1 MDLANLLAQHPKV
14 RLATSSDNARLLNF
28 YEYMRVTEGGLVL
41 SYRRGPDFFR
51 LLDAQGQSSL
61 VFYLQTSDG
70 VIEGIGSISFRDGI
84 LTGQRVRI
92 GYLGDL
98 RVVQSRHAVKA
109 WRRFFESFLELSP
122 HLEETGHCS
131 HYLTAVLDGNIRA
144 TSALVR
150 NPHGSFR
157 YVPVMH
163 YRIAMLVGR
172 MPFIGRRSHWPLVR
186 EANPGDLERLMAFLD
201 AQNSIRPYGIIFN
214 NTEWLRR
221 LATWENFDLKN
232 FLLAEDSNG
241 MMIGC
246 LALWNH
252 PKTKR
257 MVVEEM
263 SMPIKILARAQ
274 RIIGGL
280 PLTDADG
287 AMDVTHATHFEVA
300 HRLSKSQ
307 QTEIRCA
314 LLDRAWTKTRKE
326 ARGAV
331 LSFCDDANG
340 SVSRSLLGRFLG
352 YTTPATLYRVN
363 SANDTKSDFTAPEQS
378 VLNPG
383 FEMALV

>member
-1 MDLANLLAQHPKV
+1 MV

-28 YEYMRVTEGGLVL
+28 YEDMRVTEGGLVL

-70 VIEGIGSISFRDGI
+70 AIEGIGSISFRDGI
-84 LTGQRVRI
+84 LAGQRVRV

-109 WRRFFESFLELSP
+109 WRRFFECFLALSP
-122 HLEETGHCS
+122 LLEETKHCS
-131 HYLTAVLDGNIRA
+131 HYLTAVLDGNSRA

-150 NPHGSFR
+150 NRHGSFR

-172 MPFIGRRSHWPLVR
+172 LPFIGRRSHCPLVR
-186 EANPGDLERLMAFLD
+186 EAIPGDMERLVAFLD
-201 AQNSIRPYGIIFN
+201 TQNSIRPYGFIFN
-214 NTEWLRR
+214 NTEWPRR
-221 LATWENFDLKN
+221 LGTWEKFGLKN

-241 MMIGC
+241 TMVGC

-257 MVVEEM
+257 MVVEQM
-263 SMPIKILARAQ
+263 SMPIKILAKAQ

-280 PLTDADG
+280 PLNDADG
-287 AMDVTHATHFEVA
+287 AIDVTHATHFEAA

-307 QTEIRCA
+307 KIEIRCA
-314 LLDRAWTKTRKE
+314 LLDRAWAQTRKD
-326 ARGAV
+326 ASGAV
-331 LSFCDDANG
+331 LSFCDDADG
-340 SVSRSLLGRFLG
+340 SVSRALRGRFIG
-352 YTTPATLYRVN
+352 HTTAATLYRVN
-363 SANDTKSDFTAPEQS
+363 SSNENKSDFTATEQS
-378 VLNPG
+378 VANPG